1 MEDMITSFLIN
12 AIKNYP
18 TASTL
23 AAILIAFEGTAP
35 MLEALC
41 YKVASYTPSKADDK
55 LFKRIFSSNIWSAA
69 KSFARWLGKKKQ

>member
-1 MEDMITSFLIN
+1 MEEAITSFLIK
-12 AIKNYP
+12 AIENHP
-18 TASTL
+18 TVSAL

-55 LFKRIFSSNIWSAA
+55 LVKRIFSSNIWAAA
-69 KSFARWLGKKKQ
+69 KGFASWIGKLRN